1 MFLKFLIFCFAFVS
15 VLASRF
21 HRRLSTVILA
31 TAMSFFAFVF
41 SFIPTIQYYVLPVT
55 SSTVSVSGRL
65 SIGSGTVETVALDN
79 ATLFVVSG
87 FNSYDYMAFYI
98 FLVLLIICIVDLFM
112 LGVKIFRRGEE

>member
-1 MFLKFLIFCFAFVS
+1 MLLKFLIFCFAFIS

-41 SFIPTIQYYVLPVT
+41 SFIPSIQYYVLPIS
-55 SSTVSVSGRL
+55 SSTTAISERL
-65 SIGSGTVETVALDN
+65 SVGGGTVETVALDN

-87 FNSYDYMAFYI
+87 FNSYDYMAFYV
-98 FLVLLIICIVDLFM
+98 FLILLIICIVDLFM
-112 LGVKIFRRGEE
+112 LGVKVFKRGEE

>member
-1 MFLKFLIFCFAFVS
+1 MLLKFLIFCFAFAS

-21 HRRLSTVILA
+21 HRRLSTVVLA

-41 SFIPTIQYYVLPVT
+41 SFIPAVQYYVLPVN
-55 SSTVSVSGRL
+55 STTASIAERL
-65 SIGSGTVETVALDN
+65 SVGSGTVETVALDN

-87 FNSYDYMAFYI
+87 FNSYDYMAFYV

-112 LGVKIFRRGEE
+112 LGARIFKRGEE

>member
-1 MFLKFLIFCFAFVS
+1 VS
-15 VLASRF
+15 VLISRF

-41 SFIPTIQYYVLPVT
+41 SFIPTVQYYILPVT
-55 SSTVSVSGRL
+55 SSTISTSEKLSVG
-65 SIGSGTVETVALDN
+65 GGTVESVSLDN

-87 FNSYDYMAFYI
+87 FNSYDYLAFYV

-112 LGVKIFRRGEE
+112 LAVRIYKRGED

>member
-1 MFLKFLIFCFAFVS
+1 MLLKFLIFCFAFVS
-15 VLASRF
+15 VLVSRF

-41 SFIPTIQYYVLPVT
+41 SFIPTIQYYMLPAT
-55 SSTVSVSGRL
+55 SSTVSVTGKL

-87 FNSYDYMAFYI
+87 FNLYDYMAFYI

-112 LGVKIFRRGEE
+112 LGVKVFRRGEE

>member
-1 MFLKFLIFCFAFVS
+1 MLLKFLIFCFAFIS

-41 SFIPTIQYYVLPVT
+41 SFIPSIQYYVLPI
-55 SSTVSVSGRL
+55 SSNTTAISERL
-65 SIGSGTVETVALDN
+65 SVGGGTVETVALDN

-87 FNSYDYMAFYI
+87 FNSYDYMAFYV
-98 FLVLLIICIVDLFM
+98 FLILLIICIVDLFM
-112 LGVKIFRRGEE
+112 LGVKVFKRGEE

>member
-1 MFLKFLIFCFAFVS
+1 MLLKFLIFCFAFVS
-15 VLASRF
+15 ILASRF
-21 HRRLSTVILA
+21 HRQLSTVILA

-41 SFIPTIQYYVLPVT
+41 SFIPTIQYYILPVN
-55 SSTVSVSGRL
+55 SSTALVSERL
-65 SIGSGTVETVALDN
+65 SVGSGTVETVALNN

-112 LGVKIFRRGEE
+112 LGVRIFKRGEE

>member
-1 MFLKFLIFCFAFVS
+1 MLLKFLIFCFAFIS

-41 SFIPTIQYYVLPVT
+41 SFIPSIQYYMLPVT
-55 SSTVSVSGRL
+55 STVSVSQKL
-65 SIGSGTVETVALDN
+65 SVGGGTVETVALDN

-87 FNSYDYMAFYI
+87 FNLYDYMAFYI

-112 LGVKIFRRGEE
+112 LGAKVFRRGEE